1 MNRTG
6 LAIALAIAVVVG
18 VIFAVWPRLDL
29 DLSALFYDS
38 HRKIFIINAQLWVTS
53 LRRAGRGIVVLVV
66 APAFLAAIGKMIWP
80 RRPMLI
86 EGRAAWFL
94 VVTLALGPGVVTN
107 LVLKDH
113 WHRPRPIDVTE
124 FGGSVPLH
132 AMVGSAGALRRQLFL
147 RLRRAVG
154 RLLDAVGGGAGA
166 AAIAAAR
173 LWRRA
178 RLRRRHR
185 VPARRR
191 RRAFLHRRGLCRR
204 VHVPR
209 RVDAA
214 WDDLSLAD
222 AGRRGG
228 DRTRARADRRG
239 AARRACRARRM
250 DQPDA
255 SAEAPERRSR
265 CAARPNWLR
274 RFCACL

>member
-6 LAIALAIAVVVG
+6 LAIALAIAVAVG

-29 DLSALFYDS
+29 DLSALFYDF

-53 LRRAGRGIVVLVV
+53 LRGAGRGIVVLVV

-94 VVTLALGPGVVTN
+94 LATLAPGPGVITN

-124 FGGSVPLH
+124 FGGSFASRHGGIRGGPAPTIVPSSP
-132 AMVGSAGALRRQLFL
+132 AS
-147 RLRRAVG
+147 RRAPSG
-154 RLLDAVGGGAGA
+154 RCGGGAGA
-166 AAIAAAR
+166 PAIPAAR

-178 RLRRRHR
+178 RLRRRHW
-185 VPARRR
+185 VLARRR
-191 RRAFLHRRGLCRR
+191 RRAFFHRRGLCRR

-222 AGRRGG
+222 AGREGVTECG
-228 DRTRARADRRG
+228 LAQIGEALRG
-239 AARRACRARRM
+239 ALAGLAGWITGRVGRG
-250 DQPDA
+250 
-255 SAEAPERRSR
+255 S
-265 CAARPNWLR
+265 
-274 RFCACL
+274 